1 MHESQLRNHTE
12 QGKKRKENPSL
23 SRDVLL
29 PLQQNLVFIISA
41 GGHKHSLKRIV
52 FYFAYLDFHRS
63 HCRMTGGVII
73 YVKAVNLCG
82 HCAIA
87 IQQGCSVVAIAKT
100 NNQTIWYTAFRKRKL
115 HVGNVCICGP
125 NRDPPHD
132 GNLQTSSSWS
142 TNKLLLKPPQR
153 NERDSASYSWNGERI
168 FVDNLVDVFS
178 LHEAMETLSNRI
190 TSFKY
195 DFPSSV
201 VHILAWLPQTT
212 SSQAENG
219 S

>member
-1 MHESQLRNHTE
+1 
-12 QGKKRKENPSL
+12 
-23 SRDVLL
+23 
-29 PLQQNLVFIISA
+29 
-41 GGHKHSLKRIV
+41 
-52 FYFAYLDFHRS
+52 
-63 HCRMTGGVII
+63 MTGGVII
-73 YVKAVNLCG
+73 YVKAANLCG
-82 HCAIA
+82 HCATA

-115 HVGNVCICGP
+115 HVGSVCICGP

-132 GNLQTSSSWS
+132 GNLQTSSYWS
-142 TNKLLLKPPQR
+142 TNKLSLKPPQR
-153 NERDSASYSWNGERI
+153 SERDSASYSWNRERI

-212 SSQAENG
+212 SSQAEDGRWKGNTTFKIINSFSFLG
-219 S
+219 GGVLLVSHFILLDDVIWTDSCLRCVRPTPELPRLSSVQMS